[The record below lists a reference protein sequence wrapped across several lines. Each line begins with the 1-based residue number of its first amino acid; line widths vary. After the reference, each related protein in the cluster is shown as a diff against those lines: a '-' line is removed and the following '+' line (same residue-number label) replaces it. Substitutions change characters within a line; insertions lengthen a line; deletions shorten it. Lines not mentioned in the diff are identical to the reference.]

1 MKEAEVEE
9 VKDETERLN
18 MEMKSKEESYQILL
32 KESKEEITAMRN
44 ALEEREEELR
54 VLKVEMGDLVKK
66 VEDTKEQREEL
77 KSRERKLEEDLLSEK
92 AKNSVLNDRLLDKE
106 NERFE

>member
-9 VKDETERLN
+9 VNDETERLN
-18 MEMKSKEESYQILL
+18 MEMKSKEESYQFLL
-32 KESKEEITAMRN
+32 KKSKEEITAMRN

-92 AKNSVLNDRLLDKE
+92 AKNLVLNDRLLDKE

>member
-32 KESKEEITAMRN
+32 EELKEAITAIRN
-44 ALEEREEELR
+44 ALEEREEERR
-54 VLKVEMGDLVKK
+54 VLKVEMGDLVKWK
-66 VEDTKEQREEL
+66 ILRN
-77 KSRERKLEEDLLSEK
+77 RERS
-92 AKNSVLNDRLLDKE
+92 
-106 NERFE
+106 